1 MRNPDMYQRIL
12 LHRHLRGELGP
23 AVTGPAQRSVTVAQ
37 RRCGSGF
44 SRDEALQTAPASQVT
59 AASQRGRRPK

>member
-1 MRNPDMYQRIL
+1 MRNPDMYQRTL
-12 LHRHLRGELGP
+12 LRRHRRGELEP
-23 AVTGPAQRSVTVAQ
+23 AVIGPAQRSLTVAQ

-44 SRDEALQTAPASQVT
+44 SRNEALQTAPASQVT